1 MVQNSVISCVHCNAI
16 VAPAFSWS
24 SALWAWLTA
33 GVASAANQ
41 SGGAGDN
48 SERGIQQ
55 RMFQCDCFSVRRT
68 HPQPDRCSRPT
79 IWRYLYLMILTVTD
93 RSLWLK
99 SEMGSA
105 ISWRIRR

>member
-1 MVQNSVISCVHCNAI
+1 MPHKSFAFLFLKWSKIVSHDVHWNAI

-24 SALWAWLTA
+24 SAVWAWLAA

-55 RMFQCDCFSVRRT
+55 RMFQCDCVFPCGEHILSLTDAADRRHGGT
-68 HPQPDRCSRPT
+68 FT
-79 IWRYLYLMILTVTD
+79 
-93 RSLWLK
+93 
-99 SEMGSA
+99 
-105 ISWRIRR
+105 